1 MTTHKKGWY
10 YYAITT
16 ICFLHIPFA
25 AIAIV
30 TLKNLFQAD
39 QLMVDYVS
47 TMKAAF
53 TMCVQFFLVFSML
66 ESESGYTI
74 ITTTEYKLFKCRE
87 KNGEE
92 EFMMFADSIEEL
104 ECFFEETQP
113 DKKIII
119 EEAEMTGKSI
129 QMKIFNRKEE

>member
-1 MTTHKKGWY
+1 MITHKKGWY
-10 YYAITT
+10 YYTITAL
-16 ICFLHIPFA
+16 CFLHIPFTA
-25 AIAIV
+25 VAIV
-30 TLKNLFQAD
+30 ALKNLFQAD

-66 ESESGYTI
+66 EAESGYTI

-87 KNGEE
+87 KEGDEP
-92 EFMMFADSIEEL
+92 FMMFADSIEEL
-104 ECFFEETQP
+104 ERFFEETQP

-119 EEAEMTGKSI
+119 EEAELTGKSI
-129 QMKIFNRKEE
+129 QMKIFNQKE